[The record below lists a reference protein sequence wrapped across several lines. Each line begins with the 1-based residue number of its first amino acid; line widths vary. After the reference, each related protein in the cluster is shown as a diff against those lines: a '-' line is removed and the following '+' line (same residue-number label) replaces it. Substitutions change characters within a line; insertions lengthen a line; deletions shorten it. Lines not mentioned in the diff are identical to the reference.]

1 MRSIRVAAVL
11 LAAAAAPLL
20 AQDVAGH
27 IAAGEAA
34 RCRRNAEEAL
44 THFNA
49 ALAIDSMDYDALWH
63 AAQSYTDLGKPLPN
77 SQSARRDSLYNQGL
91 ALAQR
96 AVRVNAN
103 GADGHFMVAV
113 ATGRVALTKGARD
126 RVRYAG
132 VVREEALRAIE
143 LNPRHDGA
151 MHVMARWNAEI
162 MRLPG
167 ITKFFAKTFLG
178 ASIFNQASWENS
190 INYFNQAIEIAPDN
204 VYHHVDL
211 AEALN
216 DADQRA
222 AAIPQLQHVA
232 TMALGCDPSDATY
245 KQEAATL
252 LAKISR

>member
-1 MRSIRVAAVL
+1 MRSIRIAAVL
-11 LAAAAAPLL
+11 LAAAAAPLP

-44 THFNA
+44 THFSA
-49 ALAIDSMDYDALWH
+49 ALALDSMNYDALWR
-63 AAQSYTDLGKPLPN
+63 AAQAHTDLGKATPN
-77 SQSARRDSLYNQGL
+77 SQSARRDSLYNEGL

-96 AVRVNAN
+96 AVRVNAD

-178 ASIFNQASWENS
+178 AAIFNQASWES
-190 INYFNQAIEIAPDN
+190 SFNYFNQAIEIAPDN
-204 VYHHVDL
+204 VYHHVDM

-216 DADQRA
+216 DADRRA
-222 AAIPQLQHVA
+222 EAIPHLQHVA
-232 TMALGCDPSDATY
+232 GMALGCDPSDATY
-245 KQEAATL
+245 KQEAAAL